1 MAFDGITLAL
11 VKKEILSL
19 GEGVRVDKIH
29 QPSGDEIVISFRC
42 KGGGRRYLLSASAST
57 ARIHSVSSTPENP
70 MTPPMFCVLLR
81 KHLSSAKLIGV
92 EQPGLDRVLHFRF
105 EGANDIGDLTR
116 PSLHLEIMGR
126 YSNLIL
132 TDTQGKVIDALKR
145 VDATMSS
152 VRLVVP
158 GCQYLP
164 PQGQGKQNLLE
175 YPADVLADRIL
186 SASGANLAKCVGNT
200 LQGVSP
206 IVARELEFRAA
217 GCTDCSPADLTE
229 AGRVRLTEGIR
240 DIADILNGIKKP
252 YYNILYKEEGKP
264 FDFSF
269 FPITQYG
276 AGAVARRM
284 DTLGE
289 MVETF
294 YRVKYEDQ
302 QARQRAGDLLQTA
315 SSALARVA
323 RRLDTQR
330 LELKN
335 SLDRETLRQYGDILS
350 ANLYAIKKGDC
361 SFVGENFY
369 LDPPAPVTIPLDPSL
384 DPVHNSQ
391 KYYAEYRKAATA
403 EKKLHGLIEQGEKEL
418 EYLESVCDSLSR
430 PMSAAELA
438 DVRDELYLGRYIRSS
453 RGRQVKKEPSKPM
466 EAVSSDGYRIAIGRN
481 NRQNDRLTLKTAFSG
496 DLWFHAKNMPGSHVV
511 VFCRGVRPPDRT
523 VEEAAMLAAYYSRGQ
538 QSAQVPVD
546 CTQVRYVKKPAGA
559 APGMVIYTD
568 YETFYVTPDADL
580 ADRLT
585 GKKKK

>member
-11 VKKEILSL
+11 VKQEILSL
-19 GEGVRVDKIH
+19 GDGVRVDRIH
-29 QPSGDEIVISFRC
+29 QPSGDEIILSFRYR
-42 KGGGRRYLLSASAST
+42 GGSRRYQLSASAST
-57 ARIHSVSSTPENP
+57 ARIHSVKSTPENP

-81 KHLSSAKLIGV
+81 KHLASAKLVDI

-132 TDTQGKVIDALKR
+132 TDGEGRVIDALKR

-152 VRLVVP
+152 VRMVVP

-164 PQGQGKQNLLE
+164 PKGQDKLSVLD
-175 YPADVLADRIL
+175 YPAAELAERIL
-186 SASGANLAKCVGNT
+186 SAPGATLAKCAGNT
-200 LQGVSP
+200 LQGISP

-217 GCTDCSPADLTE
+217 GSTDFSPAELTADGRARLE
-229 AGRVRLTEGIR
+229 AAVGEL
-240 DIADILNGIKKP
+240 ADILNDKKEP
-252 YYNILYKEEGKP
+252 YFNILYKEEGKP

-269 FPITQYG
+269 LPITQYG
-276 AGAVARRM
+276 TGVTSRRM

-350 ANLYAIKKGDC
+350 ANLYAIKKGDT
-361 SFVGENFY
+361 SFTGENFY
-369 LDPPAPVTIPLDPSL
+369 TEPPQCVTIPLDPAL

-403 EKKLHGLIEQGEKEL
+403 EKKLRELIADGEKEL
-418 EYLESVCDSLSR
+418 TYLESVCDSLSR

-466 EAVSSDGYRIAIGRN
+466 EAVSSDGFRIAIGRN

-511 VFCRGVRPPDRT
+511 VFCRGTRPPDRT
-523 VEEAAMLAAYYSRGQ
+523 VEEAAMLAAYFSRGQ
-538 QSAQVPVD
+538 QSSQVPVD

-568 YETFYVTPDADL
+568 YETFYVTPDADVV
-580 ADRLT
+580 DRLT
-585 GKKKK
+585 GKKQ